1 MVNLTINDNTK
12 SDKDVYIS
20 IIGYQGDQWPTN
32 ADSVFSYMNADGSVK
47 VCQSGQTF
55 EDFSFNLKSMS
66 SGISLP
72 YFSSGRLTI
81 SFDKMITSP
90 PILSGSQIINPSIV
104 NVHDLN
110 YHTIWNMME
119 FSNQLQPPTDTTVCN
134 IDTTLVDAF
143 SFPLKLTL
151 VGGTYGTQTAGAMI
165 ASRDDLVKD
174 FEKLPKDFTDQILYN
189 ASGSFVRITS
199 PTMGVTGGAVPF
211 PSDYFDS
218 YIESNWKQYSSEPAL
233 TFDIPGYESA
243 SPVNGTVNTSGVFV
257 FTDAG
262 GDKYYIPKP
271 STTDMLGCAGPFVAE
286 GSGTHFLKD
295 GIVKRIVA
303 AALNRGVLQSGTG
316 FCNSDIF
323 YVNEPVNEYAKLVHK
338 LSASGTNYAFPYDD
352 VCTIYSSD
360 IADGEPTSVTIDLE
374 TWI

>member
-1 MVNLTINDNTK
+1 MVDLKINDNTK
-12 SDKDVYIS
+12 SGKEVYIS

-32 ADSVFSYMNADGSVK
+32 ADSLFSYMNADGSVH

-55 EDFSFNLKSMS
+55 QDFSFNLKNMAT
-66 SGISLP
+66 GISLP
-72 YFSSGRLTI
+72 YFSSGRVTI

-90 PILSGSQIINPSIV
+90 PIQSGSQIINPSIV
-104 NVHDLN
+104 NIHDKN
-110 YHTIWNMME
+110 YHTVWNMME
-119 FSNQLQPPTDTTVCN
+119 FSNQLEPPTDTTVCN

-151 VGGTYGTQTAGAMI
+151 VGGTYGTQTAGAMT
-165 ASRDDLVKD
+165 ASRDELVAD
-174 FEKLPKDFTDQILYN
+174 FKKLPKAFTDQILYDV
-189 ASGSFVRITS
+189 SGSFVRITS

-211 PSDYFDS
+211 PADYFDA
-218 YIESNWKQYSSEPAL
+218 YIDSNWDQYATPPAL
-233 TFDIPGYESA
+233 SFDIPGYASA
-243 SPVNGTVNTSGVFV
+243 SPVSGVVNTSGVFV
-257 FTDAG
+257 FTDAE
-262 GDKYYIPKP
+262 GDTYHIAKP
-271 STTDMLGCAGPFVAE
+271 STTDMLGCAGPFVAT

-316 FCNSDIF
+316 FCNSEMF
-323 YVNEPVNEYAKLVHK
+323 YINEPVNEYAKLVHK

-360 IADGEPTSVTIDLE
+360 IADGAPTSVTIDLE
-374 TWI
+374 PWK

>member
-1 MVNLTINDNTK
+1 MVNLAINDNTK
-12 SDKDVYIS
+12 SGKDVYVS

-55 EDFSFNLKSMS
+55 EDFSFNLKNMS

-90 PILSGSQIINPSIV
+90 PILSGSMIINPSIV

-211 PSDYFDS
+211 PSGYFDA
-218 YIESNWKQYSSEPAL
+218 YIDSNWDQYAQAPL
-233 TFDIPGYESA
+233 TFDIPGYETA
-243 SPVNGTVNTSGVFV
+243 SPVSGTVNASGVFV

-262 GDKYYIPKP
+262 GGTYRIAKP

-286 GSGTHFLKD
+286 GSGVHFLKD

-316 FCNSDIF
+316 FCNSEIF
-323 YVNEPVNEYAKLVHK
+323 YINEPVNEYAKLVHK

-374 TWI
+374 PWK